1 VAHRFTRRVRSV
13 IALTAAAA
21 AVSTAVVVG
30 AGIASAEPSGKST
43 HKHQPQTI
51 AQVQKELGSLAL
63 KNSQLVEQYDQAQT
77 AVKAR
82 EVKAA
87 RAAATAAKAERAVNA
102 ARQQLVSSATAQYE
116 GGAFSSTGALLSSDS
131 GSNYLDQLDA
141 IQMISSH
148 DAQVVSY
155 YAAVQRVAQSA
166 RAHANALLAA
176 ARQKRN
182 ALGREKARVQQ
193 QVSKYKKLL
202 ATLSYQAREAYLS
215 AANPA
220 VSSAQQSKAFSGVSN
235 ISSAAARKA
244 VQFALDQIG
253 KPYVYGA
260 AGPDA
265 YDCSGLVMAAWASAG
280 VSLPHSAAEQYNYGT
295 HVSFDQLQ
303 PGDLLFFYTPISH
316 VTIYAGDGMMVSAP
330 ETGEN
335 VTLIPDTAF
344 GSDYVGATRLVG

>member
-1 VAHRFTRRVRSV
+1 MAHRFTRRVRSV
-13 IALTAAAA
+13 IALTAAGA
-21 AVSTAVVVG
+21 AVVVG
-30 AGIASAEPSGKST
+30 TGIAAAAPSGNST

-63 KNSQLVEQYDQAQT
+63 KNSQLVEQYDRAQT

-82 EVKAA
+82 QAKAA
-87 RAAATAAKAERAVNA
+87 QAAAVAAKAEHAVDT

-131 GSNYLDQLDA
+131 GNNYLNQLDA
-141 IQMISSH
+141 LQMISAH

-155 YAAVQRVAQSA
+155 YAAAHRTAQAA

-176 ARQKRN
+176 AKQTRDE
-182 ALGREKARVQQ
+182 LGREKANVQT
-193 QVSKYKKLL
+193 QVTKYKKLL
-202 ATLSYQAREAYLS
+202 ATLSYQAREAYLT
-215 AANPA
+215 AANPG
-220 VSSAQQSKAFSGVSN
+220 VSTAQQTKTFTGVSN

-253 KPYVYGA
+253 KPYVFGA
-260 AGPDA
+260 AGPST
-265 YDCSGLVMAAWASAG
+265 YDCSGLTMASWAAAG

-295 HVSFDQLQ
+295 HVSFNELQ
-303 PGDLLFFYTPISH
+303 PGDLMFFYTPISH

-335 VTLIPDTAF
+335 VTLIPATTF
-344 GSDYVGATRLVG
+344 GSDYVGATRLVN